1 MISFE
6 RTVEYCLYH
15 SQIESNK
22 NEKNFFAFCLSFSAL
37 NTAKTP
43 IQREKTAK
51 NFENC

>member
-6 RTVEYCLYH
+6 RTVEYCSYH

-22 NEKNFFAFCLSFSAL
+22 NEKNFLFCLSFSAL

-51 NFENC
+51 KVENC